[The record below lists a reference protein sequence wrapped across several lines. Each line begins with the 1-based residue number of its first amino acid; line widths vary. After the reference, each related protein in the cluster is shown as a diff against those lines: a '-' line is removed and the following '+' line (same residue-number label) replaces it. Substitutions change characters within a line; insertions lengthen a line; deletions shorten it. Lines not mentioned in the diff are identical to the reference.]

1 MTATLPDHTPSPASG
16 HERWFDDAL
25 TAVQDVARRLVP
37 GCDAA
42 VIDLIGADGSHPSA
56 DPTHCDTVSVA
67 LLSGPMNEGGELL
80 GVLHLFSREQPF
92 GPAAAEPVA
101 LVARLTAA
109 IVTGH
114 AGADGR
120 RVRRS

>member
-1 MTATLPDHTPSPASG
+1 MTATIPEHTPSPARL

-25 TAVQDVARRLVP
+25 TTVQEVARRLVP
-37 GCDAA
+37 GCDSAA
-42 VIDLIGADGSHPSA
+42 IDLIRAEGAHPSA
-56 DPTHCDTVSVA
+56 HPTHSDTASVA
-67 LLSGPMNEGGELL
+67 LLSGPMNEGGQLL
-80 GVLHLFSREQPF
+80 GVLHLFSRDQPF

-114 AGADGR
+114 AAADGGR
-120 RVRRS
+120 R